1 VVGAQVG
8 ARFAARARPEY
19 LRLAL
24 ALMVLLVAGR
34 IAIGLGW
41 RPDEIYSVELS

>member
-1 VVGAQVG
+1 MTGFFRRG
-8 ARFAARARPEY
+8 TARLKPAV
-19 LRLAL
+19 L
-24 ALMVLLVAGR
+24 VLLVGLR